1 MILVFAGIWITG
13 IPLLV
18 LEELL
23 ERYDKK
29 SNKETL

>member
-23 ERYDKK
+23 ERYDK

>member
-1 MILVFAGIWITG
+1 MMLVFAGIWITG